1 MNLRYGFTILN
12 SGNSSLA
19 FSLSTLGWTMTSS
32 PGTQLMG
39 VVMRYLSPVW
49 SESTMRRT
57 SAALR
62 PVEAGYERMVRIFLA
77 GSMMKTERM
86 VKAMPLESTFVVS
99 W

>member
-1 MNLRYGFTILN
+1 MRK

-19 FSLSTLGWTMTSS
+19 CSLLTLGWTMTSS

-39 VVMRYLSPVW
+39 VVILCLSPVW

-62 PVEAGYERMVRIFLA
+62 PVEAG
-77 GSMMKTERM
+77 
-86 VKAMPLESTFVVS
+86 
-99 W
+99 